1 MFGIMANKGGDRM
14 IRVAICDDDKHMQE
28 SLSKYLLDYSIQCDR
43 EIDHAEFDTCEELM
57 DEYLKGNSFDVILLD
72 IEFKNNDEK
81 QMNGIELGKRLRG
94 LYANDNTAIVY
105 VTSYGEYAIDS
116 IKIRPYDYIKKPITY
131 ERIVEFFETY
141 YLDQAKRKKVFD
153 YTAHKV
159 KNSIIVSNESL
170 SDFIS
175 IHKSY
180 LVNKNYI
187 ERFTS
192 HSVVLIGIDRVE
204 LPISPNKKME
214 VSEQLLKE

>member
-1 MFGIMANKGGDRM
+1 MFGIMAYKGGDRM

-57 DEYLKGNSFDVILLD
+57 DHYCSALTLKITN
-72 IEFKNNDEK
+72 
-81 QMNGIELGKRLRG
+81 
-94 LYANDNTAIVY
+94 
-105 VTSYGEYAIDS
+105 
-116 IKIRPYDYIKKPITY
+116 IRYYDT
-131 ERIVEFFETY
+131 
-141 YLDQAKRKKVFD
+141 VFD
-153 YTAHKV
+153 FMC
-159 KNSIIVSNESL
+159 SIFKHLFSL
-170 SDFIS
+170 SLIQIISFKKFNYSFIGNWLFY
-175 IHKSY
+175 IIIGPY

>member
-1 MFGIMANKGGDRM
+1 MAYKGGDRM

-72 IEFKNNDEK
+72 IEFKNNEEK
-81 QMNGIELGKRLRG
+81 QM
-94 LYANDNTAIVY
+94 
-105 VTSYGEYAIDS
+105 
-116 IKIRPYDYIKKPITY
+116 KPITY

-141 YLDQAKRKKVFD
+141 YLDQAKRKKVFE

-159 KNSIIVSNESL
+159 KNSIIVSNICYFESQGRTIVIHTITNQYTFYGKLSNLLDNESL